1 MLCMQ
6 TGAGGVE
13 ARRDNPAVVED
24 EEIAGAKNFG
34 QIAEEVV
41 SVFSGTAVEAE
52 HAAGA
57 ANRRRRLGDEFF
69 GKIEMKVG
77 YAHWFLF

>member
-1 MLCMQ
+1 MCMQ

-24 EEIAGAKNFG
+24 EEIAGPQNFG
-34 QIAEEVV
+34 QVAEEVIA
-41 SVFSGTAVEAE
+41 VFSGAAVETE

-69 GKIEMKVG
+69 RKIEMEVR
-77 YAHWFLF
+77 YTHWFLF